1 VASILAAAP
10 AASHHNLKP
19 IRARADAL
27 YLSAIGFR
35 NLGQLD
41 DAIQALD
48 DVLAMQS
55 DEAFGRQIQ
64 AIREQI
70 EDLIQ
75 PVP

>member
-1 VASILAAAP
+1 MASILIAAP
-10 AASHHNLKP
+10 AANHHNLAL

-27 YLSAIGFR
+27 YLSAIGLR
-35 NLGQLD
+35 NLGNLD

-48 DVLAMQS
+48 DALAMQS

-64 AIREQI
+64 PIREQV